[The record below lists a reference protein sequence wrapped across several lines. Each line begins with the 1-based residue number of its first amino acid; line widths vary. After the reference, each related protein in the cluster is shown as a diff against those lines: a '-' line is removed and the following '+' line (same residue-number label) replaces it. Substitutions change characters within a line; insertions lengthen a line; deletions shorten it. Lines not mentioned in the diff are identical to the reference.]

1 MFLIQ
6 PQSTKSIFIQ
16 VTITE
21 FEPFYFLE
29 SFTTMAMGRE
39 RESGDERGRYW
50 FELNGFGL
58 RDLCWIK

>member
-39 RESGDERGRYW
+39 RVVMRGGGIGS
-50 FELNGFGL
+50 N
-58 RDLCWIK
+58 